1 MSTRSLLGDCVC
13 CSGYATV
20 CVSERVS
27 ERESASDSYN
37 RRQQF
42 ERSCSRRQ
50 SCRESESSLSSR
62 HSIPVRRRTM
72 DILAAGQDIFREL
85 QAVHDTGFLCAQ
97 PSLEEKWQ
105 QVSRESASA
114 RQHPV

>member
-1 MSTRSLLGDCVC
+1 
-13 CSGYATV
+13 
-20 CVSERVS
+20 
-27 ERESASDSYN
+27 
-37 RRQQF
+37 
-42 ERSCSRRQ
+42 
-50 SCRESESSLSSR
+50 
-62 HSIPVRRRTM
+62 M